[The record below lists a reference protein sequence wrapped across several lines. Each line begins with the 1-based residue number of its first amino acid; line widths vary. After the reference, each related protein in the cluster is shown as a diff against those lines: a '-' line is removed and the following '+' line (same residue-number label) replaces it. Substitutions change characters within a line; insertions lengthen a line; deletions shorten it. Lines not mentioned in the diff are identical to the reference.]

1 MMKTV
6 LIVFSYLCCI
16 ASCCQ
21 RRDDAMVC
29 QELLSS
35 PRLEGVKVLTKQ
47 LNLRA
52 YDMEKVMV
60 QFSDLQCDEILPR
73 PGTKV
78 FFGDRLCTH
87 ASTARQ
93 KSYPSTTTAMM
104 ETAAI
109 GFRKYTPWIIVTEI
123 SSLAISCIAIC
134 VCVVIVRKQCAR
146 KKSLHRL
153 SAAMDDISV
162 SEVGYENVKLD

>member
-109 GFRKYTPWIIVTEI
+109 GFRNAFRILEVSYMLPRTNRDSPRVSPDPRTPSKGADTRPR
-123 SSLAISCIAIC
+123 S
-134 VCVVIVRKQCAR
+134 
-146 KKSLHRL
+146 
-153 SAAMDDISV
+153 
-162 SEVGYENVKLD
+162 

>member
-1 MMKTV
+1 
-6 LIVFSYLCCI
+6 
-16 ASCCQ
+16 
-21 RRDDAMVC
+21 MVC

-109 GFRKYTPWIIVTEI
+109 GFMLFVFWKCLTCCRGPTVTVPASVQIPAHHQREPTPVPVLRR
-123 SSLAISCIAIC
+123 S
-134 VCVVIVRKQCAR
+134 RCAR
-146 KKSLHRL
+146 R
-153 SAAMDDISV
+153 APQRYGFRSV
-162 SEVGYENVKLD
+162 WAINC